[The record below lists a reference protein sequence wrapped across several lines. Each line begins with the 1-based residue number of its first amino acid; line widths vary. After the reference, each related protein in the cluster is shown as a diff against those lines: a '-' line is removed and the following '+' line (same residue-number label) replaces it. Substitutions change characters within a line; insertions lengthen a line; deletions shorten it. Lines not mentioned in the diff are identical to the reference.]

1 EKYFV
6 GNVLSADLFYNE
18 LGPPTAWGDMGV
30 LAVEMEAA
38 ALYMNAAKAGKNA
51 LCILTISDEIYSGRE
66 LPAQN
71 RQVGLTKMMEV
82 ALELAASL

>member
-1 EKYFV
+1 M

-38 ALYMNAAKAGKNA
+38 ALYMNAAKAGKMR
-51 LCILTISDEIYSGRE
+51 CVS
-66 LPAQN
+66 
-71 RQVGLTKMMEV
+71 
-82 ALELAASL
+82 